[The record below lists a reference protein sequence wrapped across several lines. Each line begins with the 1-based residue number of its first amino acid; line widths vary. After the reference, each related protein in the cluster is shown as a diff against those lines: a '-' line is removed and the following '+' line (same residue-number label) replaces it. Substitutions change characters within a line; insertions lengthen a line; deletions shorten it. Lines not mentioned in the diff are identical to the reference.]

1 MSQSERY
8 NARLAVEVELLEDG
22 GFSRSIVKVEAE
34 RSITMSEDASL
45 HERER
50 VWFKLSEMVMNDLDG
65 ELEKSL
71 YQHMAAHIVN

>member
-8 NARLAVEVELLEDG
+8 NARLAVEVELVEDG
-22 GFSRSIVKVEAE
+22 GFSRSIVKAEAE
-34 RSITMSEDASL
+34 RSVTIPEDASF
-45 HERER
+45 HDREQI
-50 VWFKLSEMVMNDLDG
+50 WFKLSEMVMNDLDG